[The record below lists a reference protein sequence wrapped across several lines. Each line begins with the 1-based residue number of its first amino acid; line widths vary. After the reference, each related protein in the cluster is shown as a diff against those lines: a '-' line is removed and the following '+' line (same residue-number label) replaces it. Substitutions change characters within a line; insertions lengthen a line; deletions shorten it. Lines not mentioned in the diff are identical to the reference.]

1 MKKIKLMQSDVILLE
16 EFKKPFNIS
25 QNDLA
30 NSLKVTFRGVVI
42 SNAAHILSKV
52 FGTKCK
58 QTQQ

>member
-1 MKKIKLMQSDVILLE
+1 MKKIEPIQHGVILLE

-30 NSLKVTFRGVVI
+30 NSLKVTLRGVVI

-52 FGTKCK
+52 FGTSTKF
-58 QTQQ
+58 